1 MSGRKTH
8 PLDVVLEGKAEQVRL
23 NVEGRLR
30 ELDRRCEVV
39 PLGEAVLPDGKVI
52 RIGHQLGRYP
62 KLVLCSPPRG
72 AVTAGLLEEVRDGI
86 DRAKFVGLR
95 ATGFGA
101 TIRVDVGV
109 V

>member
-8 PLDVVLEGKAEQVRL
+8 PLDVILEGKAEQVRL
-23 NVEGRLR
+23 NIEDRLR
-30 ELDRRCEVV
+30 ELDRRSEVS
-39 PLGEAVLPDGKVI
+39 PLGEVALPDSKVI

-62 KLVLCSPPRG
+62 KLVICSPPRG
-72 AVTAGLLEEVRDGI
+72 ATTPGLLEEVRDGI

-101 TIRVDVGV
+101 TVRVDVAV